1 MSIVIDLLIIGVIA
15 LFTFIGYK
23 QGLIKS
29 AIKILSFVIALIIA
43 LILYKPVSSLI
54 INNTGLDDGIKN
66 KIVESILPE
75 GVSADEEVE
84 IQNTLPNMIVES
96 GRGTV
101 NKAAESI
108 AVQIIETGVLLV
120 IFILVRFG
128 LRFVTVL
135 TDLITKLPVLKQF
148 DELGGVLY
156 GVFRGIVLVFVI
168 FAVIYLFS
176 PMMKPETVRNIN
188 KSFIGGTIY
197 NNNILLKTLF

>member
-29 AIKILSFVIALIIA
+29 AIKILSFVIALIVA

-84 IQNTLPNMIVES
+84 IQNTVPNMIVES

-101 NKAAESI
+101 NKVAESI
-108 AVQIIETGVLLV
+108 AVQIIETGTLLV
-120 IFILVRFG
+120 IFMLVRFG

-135 TDLITKLPVLKQF
+135 TDLITKLPILKQF

-156 GVFRGIVLVFVI
+156 GVFRGIILVFVI

-176 PMMKPETVRNIN
+176 PMMSEKSTETIN